1 MTYSRLLLCLLCL
14 SLSLPPA
21 FAAPGRHAE
30 PKTRIRPEPPQGP
43 DAPLGTFD
51 LRDTRIHDVMRLVA
65 ELSGVNVVATEAVG
79 ARVLSLYL
87 RDATARG
94 VIDTV
99 ARISGLWYRY
109 RPESGTYLLMTAE
122 EYQRDISV
130 FREEE
135 TRVFRLRHHNVV
147 SAANALVAL
156 FGSRVELAAPVE
168 EKLGETMRTNN
179 VRRAQGNDA
188 ASRTA
193 TAAAPGGAGAAA
205 ARIAQGGERPEQL
218 AAATQQIAG
227 REGQLSREEVQALK
241 QGKEPPIH
249 VTYNRLHNLLL
260 LRTGDDKAMQQA
272 ARLIESIDL
281 PSRQVLLEMRIISV
295 QLDNEFRRAFD
306 ADLFGGNLTTGGPGA
321 QPPNPLQP
329 NSPVGPNATVGLGN
343 FALDPAST
351 GIFQLIN
358 SKIRLR
364 LQLLEEQGKVQT
376 LARPMVL
383 ASNNE
388 AARLFIGEEVVLITG
403 ATSETTTTSDGPA
416 VTRITPQTEQ
426 RDIGTTLV
434 VHPRINDDRT
444 VTLTIDQESSRRVRG
459 GSSIP
464 LAASDNRILDYP
476 IDTVEAATIQ
486 VAALARDKLTI
497 AVGGMIR
504 QENSD
509 TLQQVPGLAKVPGLG
524 MLFSRKVVSDTRT
537 ELVLLITPHIL
548 DTVEEGAQVSAVQ
561 YSAAAAA
568 AGQSLDPRPAVD
580 VSKQRP
586 LTEVPATRKDAHDPM
601 ADYVELTQ
609 LALKARD
616 GQVVPQLVPGPLP
629 PDAALLPLWQQ
640 PGRLLSTPVFSWKG
654 MGKYVTHVRLTN
666 PGDQPIIVDTK
677 NLKGKWLAATQESAQ
692 LAPGDGMALIL
703 ISDRPYAE
711 VLQQTHQSA
720 SENKQ

>member
-1 MTYSRLLLCLLCL
+1 MTYSKLLLGLLCL

-21 FAAPGRHAE
+21 SAAPRTPAE
-30 PKTRIRPEPPQGP
+30 PKTRNQAVLPKGP

-87 RDATARG
+87 RDATARS

-109 RPESGTYLLMTAE
+109 RSESGTYLLMTAE

-179 VRRAQGNDA
+179 VRRDQGNQA
-188 ASRTA
+188 ANRTPA
-193 TAAAPGGAGAAA
+193 LPAALGGGAGG
-205 ARIAQGGERPEQL
+205 ARSGTGSERPEQV
-218 AAATQQIAG
+218 AASTHQLAG

-260 LRTGDDKAMQQA
+260 VRSGDEKALQQA
-272 ARLIESIDL
+272 AGLIESIDL
-281 PSRQVLLEMRIISV
+281 PARQVLLEMRIVSV

-306 ADLFGGNLTTGGPGA
+306 ADLFGGGLTTGGPGA

-329 NSPVGPNATVGLGN
+329 GAIAGPKATVGLGN
-343 FALDPAST
+343 FALDTEST

-388 AARLFIGEEVVLITG
+388 PARLFIGEEVVLITG
-403 ATSETTTTSDGPA
+403 ATSETTTNNDGPA
-416 VTRITPQTEQ
+416 VTRITTQTEQ
-426 RDIGTTLV
+426 RDVGTILV
-434 VHPRINDDRT
+434 VHPRINADRS
-444 VTLTIDQESSRRVRG
+444 VTLTIDQENSRRVRG
-459 GSSIP
+459 GTTIP
-464 LAASDNRILDYP
+464 LAVGDNRILDYP
-476 IDTVEAATIQ
+476 IDTVDTATIQ

-504 QENSD
+504 QESSD
-509 TLQQVPGLAKVPGLG
+509 TLQQVPGLASVPGLG
-524 MLFSRKVVSDTRT
+524 KLFSRKVESDKRT

-548 DTVEEGAQVSAVQ
+548 DTVEEGAKVSAGQ
-561 YSAAAAA
+561 YSPAAAAA
-568 AGQSLDPRPAVD
+568 NQRLDPRPPAE
-580 VSKQRP
+580 
-586 LTEVPATRKDAHDPM
+586 LPATRQDARDPM
-601 ADYVELTQ
+601 ADYVTLTQ
-609 LALKARD
+609 LALQARA
-616 GQVVPQLVPGPLP
+616 GQPAPQLTPLP
-629 PDAALLPLWQQ
+629 LPVDAALLPLWQQ
-640 PGRLLSTPVFSWKG
+640 PGRLQATPGASWQG
-654 MGKYVTHVRLTN
+654 LGRYVTHVRLAN
-666 PGDQPIIVDTK
+666 PGDEAINVDTRRL
-677 NLKGKWLAATQESAQ
+677 NGKWLAATLESAQ
-692 LAPGDGMALIL
+692 LAPGAGMNLIL

-711 VLQQTHQSA
+711 VLQAAAATPRGS
-720 SENKQ
+720 KQ

>member
-1 MTYSRLLLCLLCL
+1 MTYSKLWLCLLCLLCL
-14 SLSLPPA
+14 SLSLPPVY
-21 FAAPGRHAE
+21 AAPRKPAGPPTQTLPAP
-30 PKTRIRPEPPQGP
+30 PKGP

-87 RDATARG
+87 RDASARS

-179 VRRAQGNDA
+179 VRRDQGNDA
-188 ASRTA
+188 ASRSPA
-193 TAAAPGGAGAAA
+193 LPSALGGGGARAAS
-205 ARIAQGGERPEQL
+205 GGERPEQL
-218 AAATQQIAG
+218 AASTHQLAG

-260 LRTGDDKAMQQA
+260 VRSGDEKALQQA
-272 ARLIESIDL
+272 ASLIESIDL
-281 PSRQVLLEMRIISV
+281 PARQVLLEMRIVSV

-306 ADLFGGNLTTGGPGA
+306 ADLFGGGLTSGGPGA

-329 NSPVGPNATVGLGN
+329 GASMGHQATIGLGN
-343 FALDPAST
+343 FPLDSEST

-388 AARLFIGEEVVLITG
+388 PARLFIGEEVVLITG
-403 ATSETTTTSDGPA
+403 ATAETTSNNNGPA
-416 VTRITPQTEQ
+416 VTRITTQTEK
-426 RDIGTTLV
+426 RDVGTILV
-434 VHPRINDDRT
+434 VHPRINADRS
-444 VTLTIDQESSRRVRG
+444 VTLTIDQENSRRVRG
-459 GSSIP
+459 GTTIP
-464 LAASDNRILDYP
+464 LAVGDNRILDYP
-476 IDTVEAATIQ
+476 IDTVDTATIQ

-504 QENSD
+504 QDSSD

-524 MLFSRKVVSDTRT
+524 MLFSRKVESDKRS

-548 DTVEEGAQVSAVQ
+548 DTVEEGAQVSAGQ
-561 YSAAAAA
+561 YSPAAAAA
-568 AGQSLDPRPAVD
+568 SQRLDPRAPAE
-580 VSKQRP
+580 
-586 LTEVPATRKDAHDPM
+586 LPATRQDGRDPM
-601 ADYVELTQ
+601 ADYVALTQ
-609 LALKARD
+609 LALQAQA
-616 GQVVPQLVPGPLP
+616 GQPVPQLTPAPLAA
-629 PDAALLPLWQQ
+629 DAALLPLWQQ
-640 PGRLLSTPVFSWKG
+640 PGRLLATPVASWQG
-654 MGKYVTHVRLTN
+654 LGRYVTYVRLAN
-666 PGDQPIIVDTK
+666 PGAQPITVDSQRL
-677 NLKGKWLAATQESAQ
+677 NGKWLAATLESAQ
-692 LAPGDGMALIL
+692 LAPGAGMALIL
-703 ISDRPYAE
+703 VSDRPYAE
-711 VLQQTHQSA
+711 VLQATTQREHQ
-720 SENKQ
+720 Q

>member
-1 MTYSRLLLCLLCL
+1 MTYSKLLLCLL
-14 SLSLPPA
+14 SLSLCLPPA
-21 FAAPGRHAE
+21 YAAPRKPAE
-30 PKTRIRPEPPQGP
+30 SRPRMQAEQPKGP

-87 RDATARG
+87 RDATARS

-179 VRRAQGNDA
+179 VRRDQGNDA
-188 ASRTA
+188 ASRTPA
-193 TAAAPGGAGAAA
+193 LPSALGGGSRSAAGS
-205 ARIAQGGERPEQL
+205 ERPEQI
-218 AAATQQIAG
+218 AASTHQLAG
-227 REGQLSREEVQALK
+227 REGQLSREEVLALK

-260 LRTGDDKAMQQA
+260 VRSGDEKALQQTA
-272 ARLIESIDL
+272 TLIESIDL
-281 PSRQVLLEMRIISV
+281 PARQVLLEMRIVQV

-306 ADLFGGNLTTGGPGA
+306 ADLFGGGLTSGGPGA

-329 NSPVGPNATVGLGN
+329 GALLGPKATIGLGN
-343 FALDPAST
+343 FPLDTEST

-376 LARPMVL
+376 LARQMVL

-388 AARLFIGEEVVLITG
+388 PARLFIGEEVVLITG
-403 ATSETTTTSDGPA
+403 ATSETTTNNDGPA
-416 VTRITPQTEQ
+416 VTRITTQTEQ
-426 RDIGTTLV
+426 RDVGTILV
-434 VHPRINDDRT
+434 VHPRINADRT
-444 VTLTIDQESSRRVRG
+444 VTLTIDQENSRRVRG
-459 GSSIP
+459 GTTIP
-464 LAASDNRILDYP
+464 LAVGDNRILDYP
-476 IDTVEAATIQ
+476 IDTVDTATIQ

-504 QENSD
+504 QDSSD
-509 TLQQVPGLAKVPGLG
+509 TLQQVPGLARVPGLG
-524 MLFSRKVVSDTRT
+524 MLFSRKVESDKRN

-548 DTVEEGAQVSAVQ
+548 DTVEEGAQASAGQ

-568 AGQSLDPRPAVD
+568 ASQRLDPHPAAE
-580 VSKQRP
+580 
-586 LTEVPATRKDAHDPM
+586 LPATRQDGRDPM
-601 ADYVELTQ
+601 ADYVALTQ
-609 LALKARD
+609 LALKAQA
-616 GQVVPQLVPGPLP
+616 GQPALQLTSAPLP
-629 PDAALLPLWQQ
+629 ADAALLPLWLQ
-640 PGRLLSTPVFSWKG
+640 PGRLQATPVSSWQG
-654 MGKYVTHVRLTN
+654 MGKYVTHVRLAN
-666 PGDQPIIVDTK
+666 PGDQPLTLDTRR
-677 NLKGKWLAATQESAQ
+677 LRGKWLAATLESAQ
-692 LAPGDGMALIL
+692 LAPGAGMALIL

-711 VLQQTHQSA
+711 VLQVAATQR
-720 SENKQ
+720 ENTP

>member
-1 MTYSRLLLCLLCL
+1 MMYSRLLLCLLCL

-21 FAAPGRHAE
+21 HAAPRLPAA
-30 PKTRIRPEPPQGP
+30 PKTAAMPAPARGP

-87 RDATARG
+87 RDASARS

-109 RPESGTYLLMTAE
+109 RAESGTYLLMTAE

-179 VRRAQGNDA
+179 VRRAQGNEVA
-188 ASRTA
+188 NRSPALPSA
-193 TAAAPGGAGAAA
+193 LGGGAARAA
-205 ARIAQGGERPEQL
+205 GGSERPEQV
-218 AAATQQIAG
+218 AASTHQLAG
-227 REGQLSREEVQALK
+227 REGQLSREEVSALK

-260 LRTGDDKAMQQA
+260 VRSGDDKALQQA

-281 PSRQVLLEMRIISV
+281 PARQVLLEMRIVQV

-306 ADLFGGNLTTGGPGA
+306 ADLFGGGLTTGGPGA

-329 NSPVGPNATVGLGN
+329 GALLGPKATVGLGN
-343 FALDPAST
+343 FPLDTDST

-388 AARLFIGEEVVLITG
+388 PARLFIGEEVVLITG
-403 ATSETTTTSDGPA
+403 ATSETTTNNDGPA
-416 VTRITPQTEQ
+416 ITRITTQTEQ
-426 RDIGTTLV
+426 RDVGTILV
-434 VHPRINDDRT
+434 VHPRINADRT
-444 VTLTIDQESSRRVRG
+444 VTLTIDQENSRRVRG
-459 GSSIP
+459 GTTIP
-464 LAASDNRILDYP
+464 LAVGDNRILDYP
-476 IDTVEAATIQ
+476 IDTVDTATIQ

-504 QENSD
+504 QDRSD

-524 MLFSRKVVSDTRT
+524 MLFSRKVESEKRS

-548 DTVEEGAQVSAVQ
+548 DTVEEGAQVSAAQ
-561 YSAAAAA
+561 YSPAAAAA
-568 AGQSLDPRPAVD
+568 SQRLDPRQPAE
-580 VSKQRP
+580 
-586 LTEVPATRKDAHDPM
+586 LPATRQDVRDPM
-601 ADYVELTQ
+601 ADYVALTQ
-609 LALKARD
+609 LALKAQA
-616 GQVVPQLVPGPLP
+616 GQPVPQLTPAPLP

-640 PGRLLSTPVFSWKG
+640 AGRLQSTPGASWQG
-654 MGKYVTHVRLTN
+654 MGKYVTQVRLAN
-666 PGDQPIIVDTK
+666 PGDQPITVDTSRL
-677 NLKGKWLAATQESAQ
+677 NGKWLAATVESAQ
-692 LAPGDGMALIL
+692 LAPGAGMSLIL
-703 ISDRPYAE
+703 ISDLPYVQA
-711 VLQQTHQSA
+711 VQQARLPANENHQ
-720 SENKQ
+720 